1 MMNDQEYRK
10 KLREMFTDF
19 YKDVANAGYFEREKT
34 TSLKEF
40 NDYLD
45 KWIETHFPFV
55 MGDEQEQP
63 QLRRKNED

>member
-1 MMNDQEYRK
+1 MNNQEYRK

-19 YKDVANAGYFEREKT
+19 YKDVANAGYFEREKV

-40 NDYLD
+40 NEFLD

-55 MGDEQEQP
+55 MGEEEQIP
-63 QLRRKNED
+63 RRKNED